1 LTEKGEGNLNPRLS
15 EVLAEFERRT
25 PRSGQ
30 IWQRAKTWTPLGV
43 HSNYRYLEPYPFF
56 ASRATG
62 VQLWDADGNEYLDF
76 NMGFGALQSGH
87 AHPKIVEAQR
97 EQLGRG
103 TMYGYEWERT
113 PDAAEKICQRYGMA
127 QVRFSS
133 TGLEATHHATRI
145 ARAVTGRKFILKF
158 EGTYHG
164 SHDSLLVGV
173 KPRLETAGPAKAPH
187 SVPASPGILPE
198 ASAHTLIAPFNDPE
212 ATRAIAK
219 AHAKDLA
226 AVITEPIPMNMGF
239 VLPEPGF
246 LPGLRELCTE
256 IGALLIFDEIKTGT
270 KYYRGATGRF
280 GVKPDIMTLGKSIA
294 CGVPFS
300 AIATRAGVLDNVGPR
315 KISHAGT
322 YNSNPFAVATCLA
335 TFEHVLTEDNLSR
348 SAQLCQQLAKG
359 YTEILRDR
367 GVTGSVSAD
376 GVSGS
381 VYFSDHPVRDWRSFL
396 SVDGE
401 RSMVYF
407 YSALNRG
414 LIPGGT
420 GPDEQWTISVVHTPA
435 HVEKHLEILSSFAD
449 QLQGVP
455 QSGEM
460 DEAV

>member
-1 LTEKGEGNLNPRLS
+1 MNEAI
-15 EVLAEFERRT
+15 AEFERRT

-56 ASRATG
+56 ARRAQG
-62 VQLWDADGNEYLDF
+62 VHLWDADGNEYLDF

-97 EQLGRG
+97 AQLERG

-113 PDAAEKICQRYGMA
+113 PEAAQAICERYHMA

-133 TGLEATHHATRI
+133 TGLEATHHASRI
-145 ARAVTGRKFILKF
+145 ARAVTRRKYLLKF

-164 SHDSLLVGV
+164 SHDTLLVGV
-173 KPRLETAGPAKAPH
+173 KPRLETAGPAKTPN
-187 SVPASPGILPE
+187 SVPASQGILPE
-198 ASAHTLIAPFNDPE
+198 SSERTVIAPFNDLD

-219 AHAKDLA
+219 AHAHELA
-226 AVITEPIPMNMGF
+226 AIITEPIPMNMGF
-239 VLPEPGF
+239 VMPNPGF
-246 LPGLRELCTE
+246 LPGLRELCDE
-256 IGALLIFDEIKTGT
+256 LGALLIFDEIKTGT
-270 KYYRGATGRF
+270 KYYRGAAGRF
-280 GVKPDIMTLGKSIA
+280 GVRPDIMTLGKSIA

-300 AIATRAGVLDNVGPR
+300 AIATVPGVLDNVGPR

-322 YNSNPFAVATCLA
+322 YNSNPLAVATCLA

-348 SAQLCQQLAKG
+348 ASRLCQQLARG
-359 YTEILRDR
+359 YSEILHDK

-381 VYFSDHPVRDWRSFL
+381 VYFADHPVKDWRSFL
-396 SVDGE
+396 TVDGE
-401 RSMVYF
+401 RSMIYF

-420 GPDEQWTISVVHTPA
+420 GPDEQWTVSVVHTPA
-435 HVEKHLEILSSFAD
+435 HVDRHLEILASFAD
-449 QLQGVP
+449 RLTGSP